1 MDGEPRG
8 RFADRIHEVDVATL
22 NIEIGS
28 AEGQQVLE
36 CLVGLAAL
44 RVWKDLWL
52 SRRASVSFR
61 GDNVTLL
68 TMVSRLSGLSPGV
81 NAVTR
86 EAALLFAEANY
97 RPVGAEHSLGVANA
111 IADALSRR
119 FQHGVDSNW
128 LPPAA
133 LREISETVLPRRDA
147 SWYLAAN

>member
-1 MDGEPRG
+1 MFD
-8 RFADRIHEVDVATL
+8 
-22 NIEIGS
+22 
-28 AEGQQVLE
+28 

-44 RVWKDLWL
+44 RVWWDFWQA
-52 SRRASVSFR
+52 RRASLSLR

-81 NAVTR
+81 NAVSR
-86 EAALLFAEANY
+86 EAALLFAGANY
-97 RPVGAEHSLGVANA
+97 RPVGAEHSPGVANA

-133 LREISETVLPRRDA
+133 LRSVPETVWPRRDA
-147 SWYLAAN
+147 SWYLAAS